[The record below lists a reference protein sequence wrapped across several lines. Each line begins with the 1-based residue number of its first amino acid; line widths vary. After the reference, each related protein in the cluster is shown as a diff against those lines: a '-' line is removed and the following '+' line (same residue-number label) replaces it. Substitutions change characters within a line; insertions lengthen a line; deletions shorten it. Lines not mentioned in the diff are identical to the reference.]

1 MGGSV
6 GAIRDMISVINK
18 IASSTNLLAM
28 NASIEAAHAG
38 DAGMGFSVVADE
50 IRTLAESSSKN
61 AKDIGTKLKEV
72 LSTINE
78 VSQGGSRSK
87 DSFEGIKREIEKAMD
102 SFTEI
107 AQATE
112 KLSTGGNQI
121 LEVITALNETSQ
133 GLRESGS
140 AIASAQGKLIELQA
154 RTKEGVSA
162 VLVEAKTVGTRAEG
176 LKTSAQAVS
185 EVSERS
191 IKEAAELHE
200 SMKGIA

>member
-1 MGGSV
+1 
-6 GAIRDMISVINK
+6 
-18 IASSTNLLAM
+18 
-28 NASIEAAHAG
+28 
-38 DAGMGFSVVADE
+38 
-50 IRTLAESSSKN
+50 
-61 AKDIGTKLKEV
+61 
-72 LSTINE
+72 
-78 VSQGGSRSK
+78 
-87 DSFEGIKREIEKAMD
+87 MD

-112 KLSTGGNQI
+112 ELSTGGNQI

-162 VLVEAKTVGTRAEG
+162 VLVEAKTVGSRAEG